1 MEDAMKASKKSA
13 DPPKKQRVTGKIGG
27 GKIPPLEVKSG
38 HLVVNGEHKFP
49 IGSGGEVSPPYKSV
63 DGIMIE
69 DIPEDLTL
77 SFDIGRTSGYPMT
90 IFQTVEISRYE
101 KERVIVCLHVESPRE
116 VWRDPL
122 TVKEWKTIMDAA
134 VSLEFKRDPNVKI
147 WGSCEDSDL
156 FYTVQIPFSAASIG
170 DVVTEACLRMLTI
183 ERRARTFHFL
193 VAQEVSVFDAE

>member
-1 MEDAMKASKKSA
+1 MKKAPKKSVG
-13 DPPKKQRVTGKIGG
+13 PPAKMRSKGKIKG

-63 DGIMIE
+63 DGIMVE

-77 SFDIGRTSGYPMT
+77 SFDIKRASGYPMT
-90 IFQTVEISRYE
+90 IFQTVEISRYKIE
-101 KERVIVCLHVESPRE
+101 GVVVCLHVESPRE
-116 VWRDPL
+116 LWRDPL
-122 TVKEWKTIMDAA
+122 TVKEWKAIMDAA
-134 VSLEFKRDPNVKI
+134 VRLEFNGDPLVSI
-147 WGSCEDSDL
+147 SGSCENSDL
-156 FYTVQIPFSAASIG
+156 FYTVQIPFSAATIG

-183 ERRARTFHFL
+183 ERRARAFHFL